1 MPSGVQKISIKK
13 PLIFSQSVTPPT
25 GVLYSIPIKL
35 INSQNAPTPINF
47 QQELTIYLNKSYMA
61 SGLQNVEFFYPNGS
75 IITSW
80 MQSYNTTNLGAY
92 YFAIYWLKL
101 NAPINSNSNETIY
114 MGVGSVSTNFFNS
127 KTTGE
132 APQLSQI
139 YGEYDNGFNVFNLYD
154 NFAGRV
160 LNTSKWNSCSGYI
173 VDNGYTANTSKCSG
187 AYSQMPA
194 PKAPS
199 GSLQN
204 PSTGIVSMYISNS
217 SGNAVGTPV
226 VCWLHMGGY
235 CNPSV
240 GVNNGALLLYSGA
253 QGADSYFYG
262 IDIITANSLSSYQ
275 KYTINWMFISYYPP
289 NGVMPTYEIASSPA
303 IALSNIS
310 LLSGWSG
317 GSFTFPSPVPVGPQ
331 VYSNGTITAVL
342 TNYAVSVYT
351 NSGSYIGLLPSKS
364 LGWNGY
370 GINPQFYYDHLTNR
384 WIIIT
389 DADPNVDIGVSKTG
403 NILGQWYN
411 YSIPENGDSDYTQM
425 AVSQNN
431 LVITADIF
439 TIGGGYFVNSTIFVV
454 NKTKLIKNNELS
466 FSKLVYPSFLFPQPL
481 TPVGSVPNSVYVVSS
496 FATSTSTGIFNISG
510 PAESPIIKT
519 YYLSDNRHSLEVFS
533 HNFSDGPT
541 GSNTIQATGGQGG
554 IIYKGNIWYGFDTT
568 CNTHSTQCIH
578 VMEINISTGNILQTF
593 NIDNN
598 TNMNFVNPSFS
609 ADGSGDIII
618 TFEYGNATAYGSL
631 GAAVQLSSAQPN
643 TISYFIPLKAGI
655 ENVGGRYGDW
665 SGSSTSPNGDVIYSA
680 GQYAGN
686 FGESSLWIQAFSINH
701 NAFTTTTSTSS
712 TTSILSTT
720 STIPTTST
728 LSTTTISQS
737 IPSTSTTTIL
747 ANQTVSNNST
757 TPTTTISG
765 GGGGGFGG
773 GGGGSITKKV
783 IPNIDILGYKN
794 MNVTII
800 YNSSDVLISA
810 YNNSN
815 PDGIIELLVN
825 QILENYSGGL
835 SFGFTAVNYTMKKNV
850 GEYNITAI
858 SVSGNKRTVIL
869 RITNNATAVSDW
881 NKKKMNSNSTSN
893 ANSSIEKRNNFTI
906 INSSATIKNNSTI
919 SINALIKHNT
929 IGRINIGNIS
939 IDLYPKNSL
948 QNYSLNLALVN
959 KTGTLN
965 NTPVGYSKLFV
976 INLSISKYNGSMAIM
991 VNKTINCGLLNNY
1004 AIFQYQYGIWFE
1016 TSNYT
1021 ETEKNNV
1028 CNINFPYNGSLSGI
1042 FISTKLNNLNNT
1054 NPIQINQSENL
1065 SVHLKSG
1072 SQNGTNQ
1079 TLDYI
1084 YDIIIIWLILF
1095 ILYELQIIVKA
1106 NKNIK
1111 K

>member
-1 MPSGVQKISIKK
+1 MQSSIQKIPIKNT
-13 PLIFSQSVTPPT
+13 PVFSQSIASPK
-25 GVLYSIPIKL
+25 GVLYSIPITL
-35 INSQNAPTPINF
+35 TNSQNTSTQINF

-61 SGLQNVEFFYPNGS
+61 SGLQNVEFFYPNGT

-80 MQSYNTTNLGAY
+80 MQSYNNTNLGAY

-114 MGVGSVSTNFFNS
+114 MGIGSVSTNFFNQ

-139 YGEYDNGFNVFNLYD
+139 YGEYDDGFNVFNLYD
-154 NFAGRV
+154 NFAGRT
-160 LNTSKWNSCSGYI
+160 LNTSKWNSCSGYT
-173 VDNGYTANTSKCSG
+173 VNNGYIANTSQCPG
-187 AYSQMPA
+187 QYSQMPA

-204 PSTGIVSMYISNS
+204 PSTGIVSMYVSNS

-226 VCWLHMGGY
+226 VCWLHTGGY
-235 CNPSV
+235 CSPSV
-240 GVNNGALLLYSGA
+240 GVNNGALLLYSGS
-253 QGADSYFYG
+253 QGTDSYFYG
-262 IDIITANSLSSYQ
+262 IDIITANTISSYQ

-289 NGVMPTYEIASSPA
+289 NGVMPTYEIASAPA

-351 NSGSYIGLLPSKS
+351 NSGSYIGYLPSKS

-431 LVITADIF
+431 LIITADIF

-454 NKTKLIKNNELS
+454 NKTKLINNNKLS
-466 FSKLVYPSFLFPQPL
+466 FSKLIYNSFLFPQPL
-481 TPVGSVPNSVYVVSS
+481 TPIGGVPNSAYIISPY
-496 FATSTSTGIFNISG
+496 ATSTSMGIFNISG
-510 PAESPIIKT
+510 PAESPTVKT
-519 YYLSDNRHSLEVFS
+519 YYFSDNRHSLEIFGR
-533 HNFSDGPT
+533 NFSDGPT

-554 IIYKGNIWYGFDTT
+554 IFYKGNIWYGFDTT

-578 VMEINISTGNILQTF
+578 VMEINISTGNIMQTF
-593 NIDNN
+593 NIENT
-598 TNMNFVNPSFS
+598 TNMNFINPSFTV
-609 ADGSGDIII
+609 DNNGDVII
-618 TFEYGNATAYGSL
+618 TFEYGNASAYGSL
-631 GAAVQLSSAQPN
+631 GAAVQLSNAQPN
-643 TISYFIPLKAGI
+643 TISYFIPLKEGI

-686 FGESSLWIQAFSINH
+686 FGQSSLWIQAFSINH
-701 NAFTTTTSTSS
+701 NVFTTTISTTSIIPTTSTVTTTSTSS
-712 TTSILSTT
+712 TTIPSPSTSST
-720 STIPTTST
+720 STIP
-728 LSTTTISQS
+728 I
-737 IPSTSTTTIL
+737 
-747 ANQTVSNNST
+747 NQTVSTNST
-757 TPTTTISG
+757 IPNNVSNGGG
-765 GGGGGFGG
+765 GGGGGFGGGG

-783 IPNIDILGYKN
+783 IPNIEILGYKN
-794 MNVTII
+794 MNITLI
-800 YNSSDVLISA
+800 YNTSNVLISA

-825 QILENYSGGL
+825 QTLENYSGGL
-835 SFGFTAVNYTMKKNV
+835 SFGFTAVNYTMKKKV
-850 GEYNITAI
+850 GRYNITAI
-858 SVSGNKRTVIL
+858 SVSGNKRTLIL
-869 RITNNATAVSDW
+869 TITNNITAVNNW
-881 NKKKMNSNSTSN
+881 NKKKTNLNTSSNT
-893 ANSSIEKRNNFTI
+893 NSSIQTENNYTI
-906 INSSATIKNNSTI
+906 INSNTSLKNNSTI
-919 SINALIKHNT
+919 LISASIKHNT
-929 IGRINIGNIS
+929 IGSINVDGLFIN
-939 IDLYPKNSL
+939 LYPKNL
-948 QNYSLNLALVN
+948 IQNYSLNLTLEN
-959 KTGTLN
+959 KTNMLN
-965 NTPVGYSKLFV
+965 NTPVGYSKLFI
-976 INLSISKYNGSMAIM
+976 INVSVSKYDGAMAIM
-991 VNKTINCGLLNNY
+991 VNKTISCSLLNDY

-1016 TSNYT
+1016 TSNYSK
-1021 ETEKNNV
+1021 TEKNNI
-1028 CNINFPYNGSLSGI
+1028 CNIKFAYNGSLSGI
-1042 FISTKLNNLNNT
+1042 FIPSTLTNINNT
-1054 NPIQINQSENL
+1054 NPIQINQTVNQSG
-1065 SVHLKSG
+1065 HLKTNS
-1072 SQNGTNQ
+1072 SNSSNQ
-1079 TLDYI
+1079 TVDYL

-1095 ILYELQIIVKA
+1095 ILYEMRIIIKE
-1106 NKNIK
+1106 NKRIK